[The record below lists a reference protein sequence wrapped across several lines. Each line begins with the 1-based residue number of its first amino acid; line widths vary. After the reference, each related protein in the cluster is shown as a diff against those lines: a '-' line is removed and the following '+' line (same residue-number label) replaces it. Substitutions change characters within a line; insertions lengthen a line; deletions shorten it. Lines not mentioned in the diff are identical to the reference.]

1 MSYLRFLFLGLAPI
15 LFFVFGCTFKPDLAN
30 LDLSKPDFKSINP
43 TAAYFYPLKSE
54 PQVYMYRNIAN
65 GLEEEFHR
73 IYTITDQAGEH
84 LIVERYSSDFRI
96 LEALNYNIDS
106 LNILDHMVVNRFQQK
121 EKALIYKNGLFPMDL
136 KEELWFASKFS
147 GLTDSTVILYEKKRK
162 FLEKKSTVILKK
174 NLKTLVFNDK
184 IIQSELNP
192 YTRKEN
198 INEAEMQS
206 LFAEGLGLVEWYS
219 KDKKVHFRLEKIFSQ
234 KEWVKI
240 IAR

>member
-1 MSYLRFLFLGLAPI
+1 MSYLRFLFLGLIPI
-15 LFFVFGCTFKPDLAN
+15 LFLGCY
-30 LDLSKPDFKSINP
+30 SKPKFTSINP
-43 TAAYFYPLKSE
+43 NVAYFYPIKSE
-54 PQVYMYRNIAN
+54 PQIYMYRNIAN

-96 LEALNYNIDS
+96 LEALNYSIDS
-106 LNILDHMVVNRFQQK
+106 LNVLDHMVVNRFQQK
-121 EKALIYKNGLFPMDL
+121 EKAFIYKNSLFPMDL
-136 KEELWFASKFS
+136 NEELWFASKFS

-174 NLKTLVFNDK
+174 NLKTLVFSDK
-184 IIQSELNP
+184 IIQSVLNP

-198 INEAEMQS
+198 INEAEMHS
-206 LFAEGLGLVEWYS
+206 LFAKGLGLVEWHS
-219 KDKKVHFRLEKIFSQ
+219 KDKKLYFRLEKILSQ
-234 KEWVKI
+234 EEWVKL